1 MTNFLGYRF
10 RERYWQ
16 TLRLK
21 CQYSN
26 IGHGQI
32 TAKQSKLETQLSELG
47 SVSSNNRALPQSR
60 WEQRFVPAQYYLI
73 YLFIL
78 SAKASLLSLLVL
90 YSLSPPLLR
99 RGRDWYKKRACSGS
113 FQLILYLQTWL
124 LFDALFLSSPTPTVP
139 HPSCVLRRHVLSV
152 FSQIKALLYPTFTR
166 SRTQETLFAMTRSHA
181 MTTGSWHVFQ
191 DMIGRVHSLN
201 LKEVVKHID
210 LVSIVVKVFWTITMH
225 YGILNN
231 STCLSLNALSPLF

>member
-1 MTNFLGYRF
+1 MG
-10 RERYWQ
+10 
-16 TLRLK
+16 
-21 CQYSN
+21 
-26 IGHGQI
+26 
-32 TAKQSKLETQLSELG
+32 AK
-47 SVSSNNRALPQSR
+47 VR
-60 WEQRFVPAQYYLI
+60 PAQYYLI

-78 SAKASLLSLLVL
+78 SAKASLLL
-90 YSLSPPLLR
+90 YSLNPPLLR

-124 LFDALFLSSPTPTVP
+124 LFDALFLSSPTLTVP
-139 HPSCVLRRHVLSV
+139 HSSCVLRKHVLSV

-181 MTTGSWHVFQ
+181 MTTGSWHVFK
-191 DMIGRVHSLN
+191 DMVGCLHS

-231 STCLSLNALSPLF
+231 FTCLSLNALSPLF